1 MVLLPL
7 KSPRFYLYWGS
18 SCDTKRSHQRFVW
31 VFRTLCDNISW
42 ISWSQFYLVCY
53 FLSPLI
59 SRFSQSVCNC
69 CRTKSI
75 QSLQWRHNGRD
86 GVSDHQPH
94 HCLLNRLFMRRS
106 KKTSS
111 SASLAFVRGINRRPV
126 NSPQKWPV
134 TQKKVSIWWHHHD
147 WNPSKQQ
154 GSGRNI
160 SYIRLTT

>member
-1 MVLLPL
+1 M
-7 KSPRFYLYWGS
+7 
-18 SCDTKRSHQRFVW
+18 
-31 VFRTLCDNISW
+31 
-42 ISWSQFYLVCY
+42 
-53 FLSPLI
+53 
-59 SRFSQSVCNC
+59 CNC
-69 CRTKSI
+69 CRTKSM

-86 GVSDHQPH
+86 GVSDHQPY

-106 KKTSS
+106 KKTSN

-160 SYIRLTT
+160 SYNRLTTQIGTPNTHTCKYQKSITCMHVKYSCSISKQPGSHWWIPAISLLMIFSVSRLCVRQCKTP